1 MNYFIIELSAAGPE
15 DAGEDAA
22 MKNLE
27 QEYLEYLEF
36 LEYLERNEE
45 LKNNLKEQEETEQV
59 GGKNSKRKQISFQDK
74 WRAKNIKSSGGN
86 SNFYGLLQQYIVI
99 VLRQAEPSFS

>member
-1 MNYFIIELSAAGPE
+1 MSAAGPE

-59 GGKNSKRKQISFQDK
+59 GGKKTIHSVNSQAFKI
-74 WRAKNIKSSGGN
+74 SGG
-86 SNFYGLLQQYIVI
+86 
-99 VLRQAEPSFS
+99 LRI